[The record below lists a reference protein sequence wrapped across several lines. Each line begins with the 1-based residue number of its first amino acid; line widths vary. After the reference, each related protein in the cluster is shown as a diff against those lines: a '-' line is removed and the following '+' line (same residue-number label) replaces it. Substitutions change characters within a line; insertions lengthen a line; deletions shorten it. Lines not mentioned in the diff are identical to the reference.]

1 MIIPV
6 ILGPTCI
13 GKTSLAL
20 EIAKEKGADILSID
34 SRQVFKHLDIVTG
47 KYKDDLQVKKFEGY
61 WEVGGVRIWGYDI
74 FEPNEELNVLKFC
87 EFAKKV
93 IEEYKDGNKKLIAT
107 CGTGFYLDFLSG
119 KIEFSD
125 IDEKRKSELQTK
137 NNLEL
142 REILNNLKFNGEVD
156 LNNNLRIITKILDL
170 ESGNKKF
177 RFDVGNTVSFKIF
190 YLNSDRKALYANS
203 DQFAEDII
211 KKGAIDEFRINF
223 EKYGDCKSLNGLI
236 YKEISNYLKGIFNEL
251 DMHSKIK
258 FSLHA
263 YIRRQ
268 QTYFNKMEIFFSSTD
283 RKDIAVKIKE
293 IL

>member
-61 WEVGGVRIWGYDI
+61 WEVDGVRIWGYDI

-119 KIEFSD
+119 KIGFSD
-125 IDEKRKSELQTK
+125 IDEKRKSELQ
-137 NNLEL
+137 
-142 REILNNLKFNGEVD
+142 FNGEVD

-203 DQFAEDII
+203 DQFAEEII

-251 DMHSKIK
+251 GMNSKIK